1 MVKHKTLALVTLLG
15 TVSVPAMAIDL
26 GSANSQFKNGILT
39 VDKQVG
45 GKSVDLIHEPNGV
58 TDLNVQGE
66 QGSGALF
73 VNKNGGGS
81 VTKSMG
87 DKSVKV
93 TRSPDGIVTVRT
105 QDGDQARKTTFTPS
119 AEAQDLNGAVTDKA
133 QELHQVVHDRLGMFA
148 EGSSFD
154 TQMINVK

>member
-73 VNKNGGGS
+73 VNQNGGAS
-81 VTKSMG
+81 VAKSMG
-87 DKSVKV
+87 DKSVNV
-93 TRSPDGIVTVRT
+93 TRSPVGVVNVGT
-105 QDGDQARKTTFTPS
+105 QDGDQARKTTFKPPV
-119 AEAQDLNGAVTDKA
+119 EAQALNGAVTDKA
-133 QELHQVVHDRLGMFA
+133 QELHKVAHDRLGMFA
-148 EGSSFD
+148 EGAAFT
-154 TQMINVK
+154 TQVIKVK

>member
-26 GSANSQFKNGILT
+26 GSANAQFQNGVLT
-39 VDKQVG
+39 ADKQIG
-45 GKSVDLIHEPNGV
+45 GTSGDLIHKPNGV
-58 TDLNVQGE
+58 TDLNVQGQ
-66 QGSGALF
+66 QGSGELF
-73 VNKNGGGS
+73 VNKNGGAVVS
-81 VTKSMG
+81 KSMG

-93 TRSPDGIVTVRT
+93 IRSPDGVVTVRT

-133 QELHQVVHDRLGMFA
+133 QDLHKVAHDRLGMFA